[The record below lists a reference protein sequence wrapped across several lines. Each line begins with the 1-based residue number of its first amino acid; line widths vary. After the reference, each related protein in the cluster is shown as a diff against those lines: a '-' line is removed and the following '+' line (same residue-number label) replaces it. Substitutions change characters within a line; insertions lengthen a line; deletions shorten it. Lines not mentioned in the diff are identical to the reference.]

1 MATYKYL
8 TECGTIVP
16 DTAAI
21 KTEVETEFMEVFGLT
36 EVPDASSN
44 EGRMIDAEVTSR
56 VSVARNN
63 ALLANQQN
71 PNLANGT
78 FLDSHLVLFGGER
91 DASESSTV
99 DCLLTG
105 VPGTLIPVGSVA
117 QDEDRNSWL
126 STADATL
133 DGTGQATVTFSAL
146 ESGPIT
152 ADPNT
157 ITKINTGVVGWE
169 TITNPA
175 DAVPGKTE
183 QNDIRARRQRRRE
196 LGGNSRSNVY
206 SVLAAVSAIDGVA
219 GVRFRENFE
228 GTTEVVDNVTMKPHS
243 TWICVDGGVTTGII
257 DAYYTSRTGGSGFNS
272 GATATPVTQAYND
285 PDSGQSIL
293 VEFDRPDDLPLICRI
308 TARISQGV
316 SGVDDIKDA
325 VVAYASGE
333 LDGELGFYL
342 GEDASPFEIAAG
354 VNQVLSG
361 VFVGKCELATK
372 AAGETGY
379 STDTIPTE
387 IYQKAS
393 IIKGDIEVVLL

>member
-8 TECGTIVP
+8 TENGTIVP

-21 KTEVETEFMEVFGLT
+21 KAEVETEFMEVFGLT

-44 EGRMIDAEVTSR
+44 EGRMIDAEITSR

-71 PNLANGT
+71 PNRAVGP
-78 FLDSHLVLFGGER
+78 FLDAHLVLFGGER
-91 DASESSTV
+91 DAAEQSTV
-99 DCLLTG
+99 ECLLVG
-105 VPGTLIPVGSVA
+105 VPGTLVPAGSFA
-117 QDEDRNSWL
+117 QDDVRNTWV
-126 STADATL
+126 STTDATL
-133 DGTGQATVTFSAL
+133 DGTGQATVTFRAL

-175 DAVPGKTE
+175 DAAPGKTE
-183 QNDIRARRQRRRE
+183 QNDISARRQRRRE
-196 LGGNSRSNVY
+196 LGGNSRSNAY
-206 SVLAAVSAIDGVA
+206 SVLAAVNALDGVA

-228 GTTEVVDNVTMKPHS
+228 DTTQVIDNVTMQPHS
-243 TWICVDGGVTTGII
+243 TWICVDGGVTTDIVE
-257 DAYYTSRTGGSGFNS
+257 AYYTARTGGSGFNS
-272 GATATPVTQAYND
+272 GSTATPVTQTYND
-285 PDSGQSIL
+285 PDSGQSI
-293 VEFDRPDDLPLICRI
+293 VIEFDRPDDLPLICRI

-325 VVAYASGE
+325 VVAYANGE

-354 VNQVLSG
+354 VNQGLSD

-372 AAGETGY
+372 AAGEPGY
-379 STDTIPTE
+379 STDTITTE

-393 IIKGDIEVVLL
+393 ITKGDVEVVLL